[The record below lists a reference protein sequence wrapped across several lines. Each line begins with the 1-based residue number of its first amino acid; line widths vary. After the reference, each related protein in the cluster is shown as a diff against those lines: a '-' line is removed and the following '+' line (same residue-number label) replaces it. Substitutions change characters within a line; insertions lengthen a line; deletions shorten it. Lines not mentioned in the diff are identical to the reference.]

1 MTTKMKPAQRILELP
16 PYVFKRIDDKKRELA
31 AAGTKLLNFGIG
43 DPDLPTPD
51 FVVEAMNRAMRDN
64 ANQKYPAYEGD
75 IRFREAVARYMHDR
89 FGVQADPRTEVMALI
104 GSKEGLAHFAWAFI
118 DENDVALVPDP
129 AYPVYKTTTEFA
141 GGEAHILPLLAK
153 NGFLPDLSRVPDA
166 IARRA
171 KTLYIN
177 YPNNPTGAVASE
189 SDLAAIVEWARKHE
203 VIIVSDAAYAELT
216 YDPRDRRSI
225 LSIPGAKD
233 VAIEFHSFS
242 KIFNMTGWR
251 IGFAVGNPALI
262 AGLLKL
268 KTNVDSG
275 VFDAIQ
281 LACVSGLARV
291 DAHLER
297 LQETYRK
304 RRDTMVTIL
313 DECGIR
319 YQQPRGAFY
328 VWAHCP
334 DGITSEGFTMKLME
348 ETGIVTTPGTGF
360 GPHGEG
366 YVRFALTQSVETI
379 EAIRPRLE
387 KFRKS
392 MTA

>member
-1 MTTKMKPAQRILELP
+1 MMTKLKPARRILDLP
-16 PYVFKRIDDKKRELA
+16 PYVFKRIDDKKRELIS
-31 AAGTKLLNFGIG
+31 AGFNLLNFGIG

-51 FVVEAMNRAMRDN
+51 FIVEAMNRAMRDLG
-64 ANQKYPAYEGD
+64 NQKYPSYEGCMQ
-75 IRFREAVARYMHDR
+75 FREAVSRYMSDR
-89 FGVQADPRTEVMALI
+89 FSVELDPKTEVMALI

-129 AYPVYKTTTEFA
+129 AYPVYKNTTEFA
-141 GGEAHILPLLAK
+141 GGEVHLLPLLER
-153 NGFLPDLSRVPDA
+153 NGFLPDLSRIPDA

-189 SDLAAIVEWARKHE
+189 KDLAAIVEWARKHE

-216 YDPRDRRSI
+216 YDPNDRRSI

-233 VAIEFHSFS
+233 VTVEFHSFS

-291 DAHLER
+291 GPHLDS
-297 LQETYRK
+297 L
-304 RRDTMVTIL
+304 RDTYIERRNAMVSIL
-313 DECGIR
+313 GEFGLKFHP
-319 YQQPRGAFY
+319 PRGAFY
-328 VWAHCP
+328 LWANCP
-334 DGITSEGFTMKLME
+334 PGTTSEGFTMKLME

-360 GPHGEG
+360 GKHGEG
-366 YVRFALTQSVETI
+366 YVRFALTQSAETI
-379 EAIRPRLE
+379 RKLRPRLE
-387 KFRKS
+387 KFRAHL
-392 MTA
+392 TA

>member
-1 MTTKMKPAQRILELP
+1 MTNKMKPARRILDLP
-16 PYVFKRIDDKKRELA
+16 PYFFKRIDDKKRELA
-31 AAGTKLLNFGIG
+31 AGGAQLLNFGIG
-43 DPDLPTPD
+43 DPDMPTPD
-51 FVVEAMNRAMRDN
+51 FVVEAMDRAMRDTS
-64 ANQKYPAYEGD
+64 NQKYPAYEGNAA
-75 IRFREAVARYMHDR
+75 FREAVARYMHDR
-89 FGVQADPRTEVMALI
+89 FSVQVDPRSEVMALI

-129 AYPVYKTTTEFA
+129 GYPVYRTTTEFA
-141 GGEAHILPLLAK
+141 GGEAHVLPLLER
-153 NGFLPDLSRVPDA
+153 NGFLPDLGRIPDT

-189 SDLAAIVEWARKHE
+189 SELAAIVDWARRHE

-262 AGLLKL
+262 AGLLKM

-275 VFDAIQ
+275 TFEAIQ
-281 LACVSGLARV
+281 MACVAGLARV

-297 LQETYRK
+297 LHETYRQ
-304 RRDTMVTIL
+304 RRAAMTSIL
-313 DECGIR
+313 NDIELKFH
-319 YQQPRGAFY
+319 QPRGAFY
-328 VWAHCP
+328 LWANCP
-334 DGITSEGFTMKLME
+334 TGMTSEGFTMKLME
-348 ETGIVTTPGTGF
+348 EAGIVTSPGTGF
-360 GPHGEG
+360 GKHGEG
-366 YVRFALTQSVETI
+366 YIRFALTQSVEKI
-379 EAIRPRLE
+379 EALRPRLE

-392 MTA
+392 LTA

>member
-1 MTTKMKPAQRILELP
+1 MMTKMKPARRILDLP
-16 PYVFKRIDDKKRELA
+16 PYVFKRIDDKKRELIA
-31 AAGTKLLNFGIG
+31 SGFQLLNFGIG

-51 FVVEAMNRAMRDN
+51 FIIEAMNRAMRDN
-64 ANQKYPAYEGD
+64 ANQKYPAYEGCLQ
-75 IRFREAVARYMHDR
+75 FREAVSGYMQDR
-89 FGVQADPRTEVMALI
+89 FGVEVDPKTEVMALI

-141 GGEAHILPLLAK
+141 GGEVHLMPLLER
-153 NGFLPDLSRVPDA
+153 NGFLPDLSRIPDA

-189 SDLAAIVEWARKHE
+189 KELTAIVEWARKHE
-203 VIIVSDAAYAELT
+203 VIIISDAAYAELT
-216 YDPRDRRSI
+216 YDPKDRRSI

-251 IGFAVGNPALI
+251 IGFAVGNPNLI
-262 AGLLKL
+262 AGLLKI

-281 LACVSGLARV
+281 IACVSGLARV
-291 DAHLER
+291 GPHLDQ
-297 LQETYRK
+297 LQETYRQ
-304 RRDTMVTIL
+304 RRDAMTSIL
-313 DECGIR
+313 TDCGIK
-319 YQQPRGAFY
+319 YHQPRGAFY
-328 VWAHCP
+328 VWANCP
-334 DGITSEGFTMKLME
+334 SGSTSEGFTMKLMD

-360 GPHGEG
+360 GKHGEG
-366 YVRFALTQSVETI
+366 YIRFALTQSVEKI
-379 EAIRPRLE
+379 EAIRQRLD
-387 KFRKS
+387 KFRKA

>member
-1 MTTKMKPAQRILELP
+1 MKLKPARRILDLP

-31 AAGTKLLNFGIG
+31 SAGYRLLNFGIG
-43 DPDLPTPD
+43 DPDMQTPD
-51 FVVEAMNRAMRDN
+51 FVIEAMNRAMRDI
-64 ANQKYPAYEGD
+64 ANQKYPTYEGCAQ
-75 IRFREAVARYMHDR
+75 FREAVSRYMHDR
-89 FGVQADPRTEVMALI
+89 FGVDLDPKSEVMALI

-118 DENDVALVPDP
+118 DENDIALVPDP

-141 GGEAHILPLLAK
+141 GGEAHIMPLFEK
-153 NGFLPDLSRVPDA
+153 NGFLPDLSRIPDA

-189 SDLAAIVEWARKHE
+189 KELAYIVEWARKHE

-216 YDPRDRRSI
+216 YAPADRRSI

-233 VAIEFHSFS
+233 IAIEFHSFS

-251 IGFAVGNPALI
+251 VGFAVGNPALI
-262 AGLLKL
+262 AGLLKI

-281 LACVSGLARV
+281 LACVSGLAHV
-291 DAHLER
+291 GPYLEKLR
-297 LQETYRK
+297 ATYIE
-304 RRDTMVTIL
+304 RRDAMVSIL
-313 DECGIR
+313 DKFGLKFHP
-319 YQQPRGAFY
+319 PRGAFY
-328 VWAHCP
+328 LWANCP
-334 DGITSEGFTMKLME
+334 AGTTSEGFTMKLME

-360 GPHGEG
+360 GKHGEG
-366 YVRFALTQSVETI
+366 YVRFALTQSVESI
-379 EAIRPRLE
+379 NALPLRLAQ
-387 KFRKS
+387 FRFP
-392 MTA
+392 

>member
-1 MTTKMKPAQRILELP
+1 MTTKLKPARRILDLP

-31 AAGTKLLNFGIG
+31 SAGYSLLNFGIG
-43 DPDLPTPD
+43 DPDLRTPD
-51 FVVEAMNRAMRDN
+51 FVIEAMDRAMRDT
-64 ANQKYPAYEGD
+64 ANQKYPAYDGCVQ
-75 IRFREAVARYMHDR
+75 FREAVSRYMLDR
-89 FGVQADPRTEVMALI
+89 FGVDLDPKSEVMALI

-129 AYPVYKTTTEFA
+129 SYPVYKTTTEFA
-141 GGEAHILPLLAK
+141 GGEAYVMPLLER
-153 NGFLPDLSRVPDA
+153 NGFLPDLSRIPDA

-189 SDLAAIVEWARKHE
+189 KELAAIVEWARNHD

-216 YDPRDRRSI
+216 SDPADRRSI
-225 LSIPGAKD
+225 LSIPGAKE

-251 IGFAVGNPALI
+251 VGFAVGNSALI

-281 LACVSGLARV
+281 LACVSGLAHV
-291 DAHLER
+291 GPHLDNLR
-297 LQETYRK
+297 MTYNA
-304 RRDTMVTIL
+304 RRDAMVSIL
-313 DECGIR
+313 SEFGLKFH
-319 YQQPRGAFY
+319 PSRGAFY
-328 VWAHCP
+328 LWANCP
-334 DGITSEGFTMKLME
+334 PGTTSEGFTMKLME

-360 GPHGEG
+360 GTYGEG

-379 EAIRPRLE
+379 TGLRTRLE
-387 KFRKS
+387 KFR
-392 MTA
+392 TFQNA